1 MNPRHILVGLVALCA
16 VAGLFGCSEG
26 DADREPA
33 IRPVL
38 SELAA
43 LQPGDVES
51 FTGKVEPRFSHELG
65 FRVLGRVVARNVE
78 VGQQVKAGEV
88 LASLDSRALELAVR
102 QLEAELAKARAQL
115 DNAAATKDRK
125 TALFKVNAASQA
137 EVDTAEEALAA
148 ANASV
153 VQGQARLDKAN
164 EQLSY
169 TQLRSQTDGIVTAV
183 SLEVGQIVTQGLT
196 VVTVAQADV
205 REAVV
210 DVPDEIAQTIRP
222 GDAFT
227 ARLQADLDLSAS
239 GRVREIAPQAD
250 EATRTRRVRITLD
263 QPAPAFRI
271 GTNVRVTPTHAY
283 VSHVGLPRSA
293 LLTEDG
299 RTFVW
304 IVDAKALTVSRRP
317 VDIAG
322 DPAGGPVRVTRGVDV
337 GDRVVTAGVHSLS
350 EGQKVRIDAG
360 MVL

>member
-1 MNPRHILVGLVALCA
+1 MRAKGILMGLIAACA
-16 VAGLFGCSEG
+16 VTGLAGCSEG

-38 SELAA
+38 SVVAA
-43 LQPGDVES
+43 LQPEAVES

-78 VGQQVKAGEV
+78 VGQQVKAGDV
-88 LASLDSRALELAVR
+88 LASLDSQARELAVR
-102 QLEAELAKARAQL
+102 QLEAELDKAKAQL
-115 DNAAATKDRK
+115 ENAVATKGRK
-125 TALFKVNAASQA
+125 AALFKVNAASQA
-137 EVDTAEEALAA
+137 EVDTADEALAA
-148 ANASV
+148 ANAAV

-183 SLEVGQIVTQGLT
+183 DLEVGQIVTQGLT

-210 DVPDEIAQTIRP
+210 DIPDELAQRIEL
-222 GDAFT
+222 GDVFT
-227 ARLQADLDLSAS
+227 AKLQADLGFTAR

-250 EATRTRRVRITLD
+250 EATRTRRVRITLEK
-263 QPAPAFRI
+263 PAPAFRI
-271 GTNVRVTPTHAY
+271 GTNVLATPAHTNVA
-283 VSHVGLPRSA
+283 HVDLPRSA

-304 IVDAKALTVSRRP
+304 VVDAKTLSVSRRP
-317 VDIAG
+317 VDVATG
-322 DPAGGPVRVTRGVDV
+322 PASGPVQVARGVEV
-337 GDRVVTAGVHSLS
+337 GDRVVTAGVHSLT
-350 EGQKVRIDAG
+350 EGQKVRIDVEMAI
-360 MVL
+360 